1 MEKLYSQP
9 GFVLKGETF
18 IMKKTIRIIVLCL
31 VALMMISGCANSSE
45 KEETRNIQPVDIN
58 TEKGAFDKGLA
69 DHEGSELVSKDYGQG
84 LVAANGNPEFEDFDW
99 YEDLIYGGLPENIY
113 HPKVKYIEGIWK
125 YRIRIRVDN
134 SENGYWYDEIGVADL
149 SLDYDSV
156 ELIINLHPQAAKDL
170 SEMWPLSDEEVGYE
184 EFRGGFNDK
193 GGLTLSGND
202 VLLDVEEY
210 YEYEGN
216 EYVLGT
222 LYTPQDLIGEIM
234 FLRD

>member
-1 MEKLYSQP
+1 
-9 GFVLKGETF
+9 
-18 IMKKTIRIIVLCL
+18 
-31 VALMMISGCANSSE
+31 
-45 KEETRNIQPVDIN
+45 
-58 TEKGAFDKGLA
+58 
-69 DHEGSELVSKDYGQG
+69 
-84 LVAANGNPEFEDFDW
+84 
-99 YEDLIYGGLPENIY
+99 
-113 HPKVKYIEGIWK
+113 
-125 YRIRIRVDN
+125 
-134 SENGYWYDEIGVADL
+134 
-149 SLDYDSV
+149 
-156 ELIINLHPQAAKDL
+156 
-170 SEMWPLSDEEVGYE
+170 MWPLSDEEKGYE